1 MALGSLES
9 VTPPPEPERPADAAA
24 VDAAR
29 AEPLGGILL
38 AVARL
43 TRRIGAR
50 RPFAGTPLSRSQFD
64 AVFLLAHAASP
75 VTPSALAAELG
86 VTGGAV
92 TQLVDGLREAGLVE
106 VARHPTDGRS
116 RVLALSPSAAS
127 EVDAFQ
133 QGLVRELAA
142 DFAELDD
149 AELRQ
154 LAALLAR
161 ATAR

>member
-1 MALGSLES
+1 MALGSLEV
-9 VTPPPEPERPADAAA
+9 VTPTPEPARPSDAAPI
-24 VDAAR
+24 DAAR

-64 AVFLLAHAASP
+64 AVFLLAHAAAP

-92 TQLVDGLREAGLVE
+92 TQLVEGLREAGLVE

-116 RVLALSPSAAS
+116 RVLALSAAAAQ

-133 QGLVRELAA
+133 QGLVRDLAP
-142 DFAELDD
+142 DFAALDE

-154 LAALLAR
+154 LATLLAR

>member
-1 MALGSLES
+1 M
-9 VTPPPEPERPADAAA
+9 TPTPEPARPSDAAPI
-24 VDAAR
+24 DAAR

-64 AVFLLAHAASP
+64 AVFLLAHAVTP

-92 TQLVDGLREAGLVE
+92 TQLVEGLREAGLVE

-116 RVLALSPSAAS
+116 RVLALSAAAAQ

-133 QGLVRELAA
+133 QGLVRDLAP
-142 DFAELDD
+142 DFAALDE

-154 LAALLAR
+154 LATLLAR